1 MEYIKNFAKKLRKEQ
16 TQPELIIWNILRQRR
31 FFNLKFRRQVPFG
44 EYIADFACYE
54 KKIII
59 ELDGSQHLEEKN
71 LLKDRIRTEYLNDI
85 GFTVFRFYNSDILNN
100 LESVLTFLYNELV
113 DSPSSELRSPSP
125 IKGEGIKH
133 QP

>member
-71 LLKDRIRTEYLNDI
+71 LLKELELNI
-85 GFTVFRFYNSDILNN
+85 SMILD
-100 LESVLTFLYNELV
+100 LQFLDFITLIF
-113 DSPSSELRSPSP
+113 L
-125 IKGEGIKH
+125 II
-133 QP
+133 